1 MYFGAFFEVTSDSCK
16 RDSMKLHRGQSK
28 ILDFF
33 VLRISRWNCLVLKR
47 ETYAIQFESRT
58 LQILVQFLSDWEV
71 MDEWSEI
78 GQIATQLRHSSGGF
92 MLNLEPMGSYLS
104 WCPSGDSLI
113 NFSSNAKFRSDQ
125 SEWLPGGGQPLL
137 RTLRCFECQS
147 AQLGDCIGATSKSL
161 SPLRLQF

>member
-137 RTLRCFECQS
+137 RTLRCFENEPLISTLRSQPG
-147 AQLGDCIGATSKSL
+147 AGQLPSS
-161 SPLRLQF
+161 